1 VAERRRSKFLKSIPK
16 STVNHSA
23 NDIHCPAENARR
35 TQKRSQ
41 QNLTVIAAFPTVATE
56 TAINP
61 KNYWRTVTARRQYRR
76 FVQNMRLFAVLLAF
90 QTVTPETAL
99 NGQSTDW
106 RTVTAPKQIQV
117 LRSKHETFRRSSRL
131 SNSHT

>member
-1 VAERRRSKFLKSIPK
+1 
-16 STVNHSA
+16 
-23 NDIHCPAENARR
+23 
-35 TQKRSQ
+35 
-41 QNLTVIAAFPTVATE
+41 
-56 TAINP
+56 
-61 KNYWRTVTARRQYRR
+61 
-76 FVQNMRLFAVLLAF
+76 MRHFAVLLAF